1 MSAISQTNMFSNMQT
16 NGYNPFTTTPAP
28 TWNNWTDNAVN
39 PMNFQPQE
47 FKFSQWQ
54 DTPSRSGYGG
64 VDPSFKRLSE
74 GNYRDFETALRT
86 PGEIAAKK
94 ALNQGQI
101 NLNDTM
107 NAGGMY
113 GSSIMSNQ
121 ANDKLYGN
129 YLDTMANNS
138 ANAVGQRYGME
149 QRDNQFAGDFDRNV
163 WNTKV
168 GEWNNLNQMN
178 LQENLAKNSAIFNQN
193 QNYNSYNMNKAN
205 WGLNAANQSNTLLA
219 QPYEDQ
225 WRRATFN
232 SSQDDRLWNRYNNFW
247 SNADP
252 LKDEEQV
259 NRTAS
264 MAKQREGGS
273 DGALGA
279 LGGIGGSLLGG
290 VVGSVV
296 PGVGTALGASL
307 GGMLGGTG
315 SKFLSS
321 GNNNMPGASY
331 IDTPGTTMTGG
342 SFRAMS

>member
-1 MSAISQTNMFSNMQT
+1 
-16 NGYNPFTTTPAP
+16 
-28 TWNNWTDNAVN
+28 
-39 PMNFQPQE
+39 
-47 FKFSQWQ
+47 
-54 DTPSRSGYGG
+54 
-64 VDPSFKRLSE
+64 
-74 GNYRDFETALRT
+74 
-86 PGEIAAKK
+86 
-94 ALNQGQI
+94 
-101 NLNDTM
+101 
-107 NAGGMY
+107 
-113 GSSIMSNQ
+113 
-121 ANDKLYGN
+121 
-129 YLDTMANNS
+129 
-138 ANAVGQRYGME
+138 
-149 QRDNQFAGDFDRNV
+149 
-163 WNTKV
+163 
-168 GEWNNLNQMN
+168 
-178 LQENLAKNSAIFNQN
+178 
-193 QNYNSYNMNKAN
+193 MNKAN